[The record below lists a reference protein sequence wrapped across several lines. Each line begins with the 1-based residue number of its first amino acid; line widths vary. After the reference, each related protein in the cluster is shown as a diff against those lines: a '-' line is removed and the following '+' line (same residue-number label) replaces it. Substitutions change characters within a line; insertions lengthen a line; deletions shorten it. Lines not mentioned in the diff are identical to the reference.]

1 MDEILIILKAL
12 TGTTESDAVLTKLI
26 ITSAI
31 IVKSELTFDINYII
45 SITNE
50 TITPNPEDNAF
61 ILLVAYKASILLLQT
76 EIKSA
81 SGQSIKIVDGPSS
94 IDLTSRTKEFSAF
107 LSGLL
112 SEYFNLKRDYIL
124 NGANGLGFAVITPTT
139 YYRNIGNNFS

>member
-1 MDEILIILKAL
+1 MNEILIILKAL

-50 TITPNPEDNAF
+50 TITPDPVDNAF
-61 ILLVAYKASILLLQT
+61 IVLVAYKASILLLQT

-124 NGANGLGFAVITPTT
+124 NGSNGFAVITPTT